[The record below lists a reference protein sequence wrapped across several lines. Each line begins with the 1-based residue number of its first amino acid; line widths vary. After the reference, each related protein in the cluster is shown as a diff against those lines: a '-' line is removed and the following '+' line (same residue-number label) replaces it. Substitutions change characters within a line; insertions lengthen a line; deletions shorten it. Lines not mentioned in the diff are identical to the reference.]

1 MDGPSVNLE
10 FLESL
15 CNLRES
21 EGLPGLIDI
30 CVCQI
35 YSMHGVFQTGT
46 VKSTWNIHKILKVGW
61 QIFHDNPAR
70 RDDCISLIISPIY
83 HSLIISVLQDWLKVK
98 LLLKEQSH
106 YGSMWLKL

>member
-1 MDGPSVNLE
+1 MDGSSVNLE

-30 CVCQI
+30 CVCQMH
-35 YSMHGVFQTGT
+35 SMHGVFQTGT

-70 RDDCISLIISPIY
+70 RDDCISHFPYISFPY
-83 HSLIISVLQDWLKVK
+83 HFCATRLVESKVVA
-98 LLLKEQSH
+98 
-106 YGSMWLKL
+106 